1 MLTTKLAYDLGVQLA
16 ISNFLAKLAGADFGS
31 DSSSVQE
38 SEDLNFRS
46 NQNRESEDFVSRSG
60 LDRRTPATNQSS
72 GTRNFAKQP
81 PEITPDQTFGTNSNK
96 TDYVGARY

>member
-1 MLTTKLAYDLGVQLA
+1 MDHLATAYKLGAQLA
-16 ISNFLAKLAGADFGS
+16 TQNFINKLSSASFDS
-31 DSSSVQE
+31 DGGSVQE

-81 PEITPDQTFGTNSNK
+81 PEINPDQTFGTNSNK